1 MKELL
6 IVFLLVNSLFWGLL
20 PHDIH
25 CDLCLKLGIIKC
37 PPHIVLICISIVCF
51 STAIILSQEE
61 YFGKLYSYSKSAVQ
75 NGGRIAKAT
84 GKLLSSTAGNFESLD
99 DFTETVES
107 FVEGATM

>member
-1 MKELL
+1 MKEFLV
-6 IVFLLVNSLFWGLL
+6 VFLLVNSLFWGLL

-25 CDLCLKLGIIKC
+25 TDLFVKLGIIKY
-37 PPHIVLICISIVCF
+37 PPHVVLICISIICF
-51 STAIILSQEE
+51 SVAIIISQEE
-61 YFGKLYSYSKSAVQ
+61 YFGKLYSYSRSAVQ

-84 GKLLSSTAGNFESLD
+84 GKLLSSTAGNFESFD